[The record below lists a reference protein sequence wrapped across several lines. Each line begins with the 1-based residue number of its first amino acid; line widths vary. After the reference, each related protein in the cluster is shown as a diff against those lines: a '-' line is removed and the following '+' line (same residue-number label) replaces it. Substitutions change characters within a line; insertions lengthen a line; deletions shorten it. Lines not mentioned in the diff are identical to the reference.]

1 MSKNLI
7 IGLVIGAVVLS
18 GVIFYAGSK
27 YAGSRDS
34 NFARNFTGNS
44 SGNLAMMRG
53 GRVGGNMPVS
63 GQIISADKQSVT
75 VKLSTGGSKLVLL
88 ATSTQITKSTDG
100 NLTDLTVGQEVTV
113 VGSANTDGSVNG
125 QNIQIR
131 PAMQPTPTR

>member
-18 GVIFYAGSK
+18 GVSFYAGSK
-27 YAGSRDS
+27 YASSRGS
-34 NFARNFTGNS
+34 NFARNFTGNNG
-44 SGNLAMMRG
+44 GNLAMMRG
-53 GRVGGNMPVS
+53 GRVGGNMPVN

-75 VKLSTGGSKLVLL
+75 VKLRTGGSKLVLL

-100 NLTDLTVGQEVTV
+100 SLTDLTVGQEVSV
-113 VGSANTDGSVNG
+113 IGSANTDGSVNG

-131 PAMQPTPTR
+131 PAMQPAPTR